1 MNSGLIVGNLS
12 ASYSN
17 SGGTVGVFQ
26 SVSFAVEPGS
36 ILGIFGPNGSGKT
49 TLLKVIAGL
58 KEPGEGKIEL
68 PAQNGEGGRVASI
81 PQDFRASFFEWAN
94 LEHNLVLTSSLFPS
108 QPRKATR
115 TVRDAAS
122 ELGLNLDLS
131 LRPNEC
137 SGGMLQQAA
146 IIRAFQNNPSLI
158 LADEPFSA
166 LDVHVAAAVR
176 SSFRGMVKQRG
187 VAAVVVLH
195 QLQDLADVCDE
206 VLVIPGRPYSTERLQ
221 GFEEAIV
228 LQNETLRMSG
238 TEDGLAF
245 VALARKVLGNHPEP

>member
-1 MNSGLIVGNLS
+1 MVEAG
-12 ASYSN
+12 
-17 SGGTVGVFQ
+17 
-26 SVSFAVEPGS
+26 SV
-36 ILGIFGPNGSGKT
+36 LGIFGPNGSGKT

-58 KEPGEGKIEL
+58 KEPGEGKVEL
-68 PAQNGEGGRVASI
+68 PARNGEWIASL

-108 QPRKATR
+108 HPREAR
-115 TVRDAAS
+115 RIVRDTAS

-131 LRPNEC
+131 LRPVEC

-146 IIRAFQNNPSLI
+146 IIRVFQNSPSLI
-158 LADEPFSA
+158 VADEPFSA

-176 SSFRGMVKQRG
+176 SSFRRMVRQKG

-206 VLVIPGRPYSTERLQ
+206 VLVIPGRPYSTEALT
-221 GFEEAIV
+221 GFEQAIV
-228 LQNETLRMSG
+228 LENDTLR
-238 TEDGLAF
+238 TTDNEDGAAF